1 MNKSFSSIFAAATL
15 LLVATVVT
23 AQPPGA
29 PRDDDKERM
38 MRDRQGGHG
47 GDGMMGQGMMGGG
60 MMGQGMMDDDMM
72 GMMGGMMHGS
82 GPIGMLDLT
91 DDQRA
96 KINKIQDEQ
105 RKKNWD
111 AMGKIMDEQS
121 KLRDLYAADKRD
133 PKIIGAVYGTI
144 FNLKRQMIEATI
156 DAQNRMEALLT
167 DKQRQEL
174 KQSRRGTGG
183 SRDAEGCVAGGME
196 MRGQLRGENRD
207 AAVGSAAGRGGHP
220 GSSARSTCPETNTSI
235 AVRAIVCASSNRS
248 F

>member
-167 DKQRQEL
+167 DQQRQEL

-183 SRDAEGCVAGGME
+183 SRMGPGGARGGM
-196 MRGQLRGENRD
+196 MR
-207 AAVGSAAGRGGHP
+207 
-220 GSSARSTCPETNTSI
+220 
-235 AVRAIVCASSNRS
+235 
-248 F
+248 